1 MVHVLKNSSPKTQ
14 TSIQFLIYTLYQ
26 QVNLRYERYSVKG
39 SRQVTNQA
47 SSWEDAQS
55 QQYIKEKKKTTRREV
70 LFNTLFPKVICI
82 ESNSLCLIQQN
93 ESSALY
99 ICLAIALIVNEIDFK
114 ANIKC
119 VMANFACQFDRIWN
133 CLGDKP
139 LGMSVR
145 KFQDWIN

>member
-1 MVHVLKNSSPKTQ
+1 M
-14 TSIQFLIYTLYQ
+14 
-26 QVNLRYERYSVKG
+26 
-39 SRQVTNQA
+39 
-47 SSWEDAQS
+47 WEDAQS
-55 QQYIKEKKKTTRREV
+55 QQYIKEKKKTTRKEV

-93 ESSALY
+93 ESSAY